1 METFSYLIKI
11 NIAIIIFYL
20 IYRTCYRSDTFF
32 SLRRYSLLSMLGLSV
47 IYPFLDF
54 STWFIQNK
62 SVTEAATVYAQYL
75 PEFTISQQVTST
87 ASTITLIDYIW
98 CSYAIITV
106 FFLVRLSIRTLQIIW
121 IKQHTTQTNIENYPV
136 CVLRTQTMPF
146 SFFNWVFINPN
157 MHNTTEMHEIMTHEL
172 IHVRQKHSI
181 DIIFS
186 EIICAFCW
194 FNPMVWML
202 KKEIHQ
208 NLEFIVDQQVVKTGI
223 DIKSYQYHLLRLA
236 YHPGKSTIANQF
248 NVSPLKTRIIM
259 LNTKQSPKIKLI
271 AYTLVIPLILL
282 FIFVNNA
289 GAIIS
294 NATSNVEL
302 KSVME
307 KISGI
312 VPLNDAHMPL
322 NPQPLP
328 TLQSPPTHTALLPKD
343 FEIKGILVD
352 KESNK
357 PLAGVNIIIWGTTT
371 GTISDID
378 GVFRLKIHE
387 GDSILFSHIGYT
399 GLAYAAKTKNN
410 DIGTLQMKRKREEL
424 DEIVVVG
431 YGTRA
436 NRIPRTDNQPRQAT
450 FGEDEVFMV
459 VEEMPEFP
467 GGQQELMNFIAKN
480 IKYPVE
486 AQENGIQGR
495 IACTFIVDASGN
507 IVNAKV
513 ARSVD
518 PSLDSEALRIVY
530 SMPKWKP
537 GRQRGKAVP
546 VEYTVPINFRLQQ

>member
-1 METFSYLIKI
+1 
-11 NIAIIIFYL
+11 
-20 IYRTCYRSDTFF
+20 
-32 SLRRYSLLSMLGLSV
+32 MLGLSV

-54 STWFIQNK
+54 STWFIHNK

-75 PEFTISQQVTST
+75 PEFTISQPVHST
-87 ASTITLIDYIW
+87 ASTISLIDFVW
-98 CSYAIITV
+98 WSYAIITC

-121 IKQHTTQTNIENYPV
+121 IKQHTTQTDIENYPV
-136 CVLRTQTMPF
+136 RVLCTQTMPF
-146 SFFNWVFINPN
+146 SFFNWVFINPG
-157 MHNTTEMHEIMTHEL
+157 MHNTTEIHEIITHEL

-236 YHPGKSTIANQF
+236 YHPNKSTIANQF

-271 AYTLVIPLILL
+271 AYTLFIPLVLL
-282 FIFVNNA
+282 FVFVNNA

-294 NATSNVEL
+294 NVTNNGEL

-312 VPLNDAHMPL
+312 VPLNDTHLPL
-322 NPQPLP
+322 NIQPSPSSIQPSP
-328 TLQSPPTHTALLPKD
+328 TLQSPPTHTTLQPKD
-343 FEIKGILVD
+343 FEIQGILVD

-357 PLAGVNIIIWGTTT
+357 PLAGVNVIIWGTST
-371 GTISDID
+371 GTISNID
-378 GVFRLKIHE
+378 GSFRLKIHE

-399 GLAYAAKTKNN
+399 GLAYAAKNKNN

-424 DEIVVVG
+424 DEVIVVG
-431 YGTRA
+431 YGMSE
-436 NRIPRTDNQPRQAT
+436 NPFPGINNQPRQT
-450 FGEDEVFMV
+450 IFGEDEVFMV

-467 GGQQELMNFIAKN
+467 GGQSELMNFIAKT
-480 IKYPVE
+480 IRYPVE

-495 IACTFIVDASGN
+495 IICSFIVDASGS
-507 IVNAKV
+507 IVNAKI
-513 ARSVD
+513 ARGVD
-518 PSLDSEALRIVY
+518 PSLDSEALRIIY